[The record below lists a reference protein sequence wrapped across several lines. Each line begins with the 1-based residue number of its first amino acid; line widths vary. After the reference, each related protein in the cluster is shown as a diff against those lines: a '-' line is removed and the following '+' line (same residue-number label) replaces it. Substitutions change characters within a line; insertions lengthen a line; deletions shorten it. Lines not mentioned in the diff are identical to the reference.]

1 MDSFEF
7 KKVEIFTNFGE
18 SKNMVLSSS
27 YQDKV
32 TSRMMSVII
41 FDGEIYFQ
49 TDKNF
54 RKYSQIKN
62 NPNVSLCCD
71 NISVEGVCT
80 EIGKPLD
87 NNEFIKLY
95 KKHYNYSFQ
104 QYSSLNNE
112 RLFKVTPTYIQM
124 WTYENSK
131 PYIEILD
138 FISKEYSKTFYEC

>member
-80 EIGKPLD
+80 EIGKPLG

>member
-1 MDSFEF
+1 MDSFEN
-7 KKVEIFTNFGE
+7 KKEEIFLNFGN
-18 SKNMVLSSS
+18 SKNMVLSTS

-32 TSRMMSVII
+32 TSRMMSVIM
-41 FDGEIYFQ
+41 FDGEFYFQ

-54 RKYSQIKN
+54 RKYHQIKN

-80 EIGKPLD
+80 ELGKPLD
-87 NNEFIKLY
+87 NKKFIELY
-95 KKHYNYSFQ
+95 EKHYNYSYQ
-104 QYSSLNNE
+104 QYSSLDNE
-112 RLFKVTPTYIQM
+112 RLFKVTPAYIQM
-124 WTYENSK
+124 WTYENLK

>member
-7 KKVEIFTNFGE
+7 KKVEIFSNFGE

-41 FDGEIYFQ
+41 FEGEFYFQ

-62 NPNVSLCCD
+62 NPNVALCCD

-80 EIGKPLD
+80 ELGKPLY
-87 NNEFIKLY
+87 NQKFIELY
-95 KKHYNYSFQ
+95 EKHYSYSYQ
-104 QYSSLNNE
+104 QYSSLNSE
-112 RLFKVTPTYIQM
+112 RLFKVTPAYIQM

-138 FISKEYSKTFYEC
+138 FNLCEYRKTIYEC

>member
-41 FDGEIYFQ
+41 FDGEFYFQ

-112 RLFKVTPTYIQM
+112 RLFKVTPAYIQM
-124 WTYENSK
+124 WTYKNSK

-138 FISKEYSKTFYEC
+138 FISGEYIKTLYKC

>member
-41 FDGEIYFQ
+41 FDGEFYFQ

-112 RLFKVTPTYIQM
+112 RLFKVTPAYIQM
-124 WTYENSK
+124 WTYKNSK

-138 FISKEYSKTFYEC
+138 FISGEYIKTL

>member
-1 MDSFEF
+1 MNSFEL
-7 KKVEIFTNFGE
+7 KKEEIFSNFGY
-18 SKNMVLSSS
+18 SKNMVLSTS

>member
-7 KKVEIFTNFGE
+7 KKVEIFSNFGE

-112 RLFKVTPTYIQM
+112 RLFKVTPAYIQM
-124 WTYENSK
+124 WTYKNSK

-138 FISKEYSKTFYEC
+138 FISGEYIKTLYKC

>member
-7 KKVEIFTNFGE
+7 KKVEIFSNFGE

-41 FDGEIYFQ
+41 FDGEFYFQ

-104 QYSSLNNE
+104 QYSSLQNE
-112 RLFKVTPTYIQM
+112 RLFEVTPLYIQI
-124 WTYENSK
+124 WTYENAK

-138 FISKEYSKTFYEC
+138 FKSNEYRKTLYEC

>member
-1 MDSFEF
+1 
-7 KKVEIFTNFGE
+7 
-18 SKNMVLSSS
+18 
-27 YQDKV
+27 
-32 TSRMMSVII
+32 MMSVII
-41 FDGEIYFQ
+41 FEGEFYFQ

-54 RKYSQIKN
+54 RKYNQIKN
-62 NPNVSLCCD
+62 NPNVALCCD

-87 NNEFIKLY
+87 NNKFIELY
-95 KKHYNYSFQ
+95 DKHYNYSFQ

-112 RLFKVTPTYIQM
+112 RLFKVTPTYILM

>member
-7 KKVEIFTNFGE
+7 KKAEIFSNFGN
-18 SKNMVLSSS
+18 SKNMVLSTS

-41 FDGEIYFQ
+41 FEGEFYFQ

-54 RKYSQIKN
+54 RKYNQIKN
-62 NPNVSLCCD
+62 NPNVALCCD

-80 EIGKPLD
+80 EIGKSLD
-87 NNEFIKLY
+87 NNKFIELY
-95 KKHYNYSFQ
+95 EKHYNYSFQ
-104 QYSSLNNE
+104 QYSTLNNE

>member
-7 KKVEIFTNFGE
+7 KKAEIFSNFGE
-18 SKNMVLSSS
+18 SKNMVLSTS

-41 FDGEIYFQ
+41 FDGEFYFQ

-54 RKYSQIKN
+54 RKYHQIKN
-62 NPNVSLCCD
+62 NANVSLCCD

-87 NNEFIKLY
+87 NQKFIELY
-95 KKHYNYSFQ
+95 ENHYNYSYR
-104 QYSSLNNE
+104 QYSSLDNE
-112 RLFKVTPTYIQM
+112 RLFKVIPTYIQM
-124 WTYENSK
+124 WMYENSK

-138 FISKEYSKTFYEC
+138 YNSGEYIKTLYEC

>member
-7 KKVEIFTNFGE
+7 KKVEIFSNFGE
-18 SKNMVLSSS
+18 SKNMVLSTS

-41 FDGEIYFQ
+41 FDGEFYFQ

-112 RLFKVTPTYIQM
+112 RLFKVTPAYIQI
-124 WTYENSK
+124 WTYKNSK

>member
-7 KKVEIFTNFGE
+7 KKVEIFSNIGE
-18 SKNMVLSSS
+18 SKNMVLSTS

-41 FDGEIYFQ
+41 FEGEFYFQ

-54 RKYSQIKN
+54 RKYSQIIN

-87 NNEFIKLY
+87 NNKFIELY
-95 KKHYNYSFQ
+95 DKHCNYSFQ
-104 QYSSLNNE
+104 KYSSLNSE
-112 RLFKVTPTYIQM
+112 RLFTVTPAYIQM
-124 WTYENSK
+124 WTYENSM

-138 FISKEYSKTFYEC
+138 FNSCEYRKTLYEC